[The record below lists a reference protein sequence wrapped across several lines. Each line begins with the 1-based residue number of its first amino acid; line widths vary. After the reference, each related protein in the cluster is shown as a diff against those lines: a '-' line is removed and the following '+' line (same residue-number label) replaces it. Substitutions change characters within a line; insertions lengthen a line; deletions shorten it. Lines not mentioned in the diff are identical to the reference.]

1 MEEIANLLPRHS
13 HILHAEILLAE
24 SAFDKAITVCEK
36 CEPWPIPY
44 MSDTDG
50 MLGYNLPLQKDT
62 LARAF
67 LAKGDMEGAR
77 GVYERL
83 TRFDPRSKRRQ
94 LIHPD
99 AHRRLAQVYREI
111 GDEPKARQQ
120 MDKYREIRQSSGSD
134 LED

>member
-1 MEEIANLLPRHS
+1 MEEIADLLPEHS

-24 SAFDKAITVCEK
+24 GAFDKAITVCEK

-50 MLGYNLPLQKDT
+50 MLGYNIPPRKDA

-67 LAKGDMEGAR
+67 LAKGDLQSAR
-77 GVYERL
+77 DIYERL
-83 TRFDPRSKRRQ
+83 ARFDPRSKSRQ

-99 AHRRLAQVYREI
+99 AHRALAQVYREI
-111 GDEPKARQQ
+111 GDEPTARQQ
-120 MDKYREIRQSSGSD
+120 MDKYRAIKDGVRP
-134 LED
+134 